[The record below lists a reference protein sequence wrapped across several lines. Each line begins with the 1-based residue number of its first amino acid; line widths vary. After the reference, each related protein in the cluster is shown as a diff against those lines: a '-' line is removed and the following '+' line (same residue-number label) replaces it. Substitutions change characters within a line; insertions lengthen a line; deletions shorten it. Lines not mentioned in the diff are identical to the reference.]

1 MIPGATAVA
10 APVFA
15 TEASLPLV
23 VVIVLP
29 RSHTPPVVVDEM
41 CAELLTTTNAISA
54 EVGHVPTA

>member
-29 RSHTPPVVVDEM
+29 RPHTAPAVVAQM
-41 CAELLTTTNAISA
+41 CTELLSTTKAVSAELGHLPSA
-54 EVGHVPTA
+54 